1 MMLNVYFLL
10 LHRRIDFDNT
20 VSRDHAISA
29 LAMREE
35 FASERG
41 AMSFQYG
48 NGRTYIDFALENS
61 AELAYSTLLELNKQY
76 AQVMNPLYVRARRVN
91 RLQSPMEVPLDK
103 QVVALQLNS
112 MSLKD
117 LEELTAI
124 EGRFNDEQPFFKVLE
139 L

>member
-1 MMLNVYFLL
+1 
-10 LHRRIDFDNT
+10 
-20 VSRDHAISA
+20 
-29 LAMREE
+29 MREE

-48 NGRTYIDFALENS
+48 NGRTYIDFALEDS